1 MFPSPDLYQY
11 SLLQI
16 WDHHTPPGDP
26 IPTTPSIKKIESL
39 VPAATGVLTLV
50 VALCSFVLSFSN
62 LRSSAVEAGFDP
74 ILAWCWPICI
84 DALLISGSLMV
95 LRGNSPGIILGFWV
109 GGPHY
114 LHRNQYRV

>member
-1 MFPSPDLYQY
+1 ME
-11 SLLQI
+11 
-16 WDHHTPPGDP
+16 T
-26 IPTTPSIKKIESL
+26 L

-74 ILAWCWPICI
+74 ILTWCWPICI

-95 LRGNSPGIILGFWV
+95 FRGNSPGGILGFRV
-109 GGPHY
+109 GGPHH
-114 LHRNQYRV
+114 LHRDRYLGLPSPTLRVGFCIRLPMQSLRFHCVFP